1 MEKYCEYCKLERE
14 YSTLNEGGAKT
25 FICSVCNSV
34 VGRTKKKGRKK
45 KEEMVKLEVKELI
58 PQDKEIVISC
68 LSCKRASSEVL
79 KMLVSGDGNAMCDT
93 CIKFF
98 AKHFIEEMKIIPLH
112 VEDYVKIIDLCAAKR
127 IKYDEEKKILWIG
140 ESLDEG
146 DTVLS

>member
-1 MEKYCEYCKLERE
+1 MEKYCEYCKLKRE
-14 YSTLNEGGAKT
+14 YSTLNECGAKT
-25 FICSVCNSV
+25 FVCSVCNSV

-45 KEEMVKLEVKELI
+45 KEEMKLV
-58 PQDKEIVISC
+58 PQDKVISC
-68 LSCKRASSEVL
+68 LSCKRTSSEVL

-140 ESLDEG
+140 ESVDEG

>member
-14 YSTLNEGGAKT
+14 YSTLNECGAKT
-25 FICSVCNSV
+25 FVCSVCNSV

-45 KEEMVKLEVKELI
+45 KEEMKLV
-58 PQDKEIVISC
+58 PQDKVISC
-68 LSCKRASSEVL
+68 LSCKRTSSEVL

-140 ESLDEG
+140 ESVDEG